1 MAAVGSLK
9 VKRESGWWSFMLVML
24 LQLVF
29 LKRDISER
37 RLRNAANTAN
47 AEAVFVAI
55 AVFAAA
61 EKGSAAATFAAK

>member
-1 MAAVGSLK
+1 MSLARSNDAVAVENEKLANLAAK
-9 VKRESGWWSFMLVML
+9 AAM
-24 LQLVF
+24 
-29 LKRDISER
+29 
-37 RLRNAANTAN
+37 ANTAN